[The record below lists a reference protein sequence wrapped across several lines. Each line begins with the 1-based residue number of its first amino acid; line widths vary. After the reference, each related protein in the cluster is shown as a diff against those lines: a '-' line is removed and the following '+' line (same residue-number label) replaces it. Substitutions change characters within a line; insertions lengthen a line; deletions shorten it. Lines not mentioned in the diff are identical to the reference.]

1 MATPMYRQIAED
13 LRQQIDS
20 GALARGSRLPS
31 ELELQE
37 HYAASRNTVR
47 DAIKR
52 LIGLGLV
59 ESRPGQ
65 GIFVAIKVDP
75 FVTTLSSDP
84 ATGLGGGEG
93 ACYLSEA
100 SQNDRKPAN
109 SWVRVEIQAASD
121 AIASQLL
128 IPAGSHVISRHQE
141 RFIDETAWSLQTSF
155 YPMDLAD
162 RGAERL
168 LAPRDIA
175 EGTVRYVAAVLG
187 IGQAGYRDW
196 IAVRVPDATEADF
209 FKLPANGQ
217 VAVVEI
223 FRTAF
228 DQSGKPFRLTVTVF
242 PSDRN
247 QFVINVGDVPT
258 AQYPPKGPR

>member
-13 LRQQIDS
+13 LRQRIES
-20 GALARGSRLPS
+20 GEVAPGSRLPS
-31 ELELQE
+31 EPELQE
-37 HYAASRNTVR
+37 QYAASRNTVR
-47 DAIKR
+47 DAVKW
-52 LIGLGLV
+52 LINLGLV

-65 GIFVAIKVDP
+65 GIFVGLKVDP

-93 ACYLSEA
+93 ASYLSEA
-100 SQNDRKPAN
+100 STNRRKP
-109 SWVRVEIQAASD
+109 SSSPVRVEIQAASD

-128 IPAGSHVISRHQE
+128 IPAGSQVISRHQR

-168 LAPRDIA
+168 LNPRDIA

-187 IGQAGYRDW
+187 IEQAGYRDW
-196 IAVRVPDATEADF
+196 VAVRVPDETEADF
-209 FKLPANGQ
+209 FGLPANGQ
-217 VAVVEI
+217 VAVIEI
-223 FRTAF
+223 ARTAF

-247 QFVINVGDVPT
+247 KFVINVGDVP
-258 AQYPPKGPR
+258 ASQYPPEGPR